1 MLANWQ
7 TISRELRT
15 NRIGLTALRL
25 NTGSAAAEKFNLF
38 ALEPV
43 DELREIETAAR
54 VLTHQTAID
63 LRHPRIRCPC
73 RSWRKSVMK

>member
-38 ALEPV
+38 ALEAD
-43 DELREIETAAR
+43 DELREIETATR
-54 VLTHQTAID
+54 VLTHQLLSTWGTHVFVA
-63 LRHPRIRCPC
+63 RVEAGESP
-73 RSWRKSVMK
+73 